1 MKNSNYQDKSV
12 REASYTAEGELKTY
26 KDNSPSKM
34 KIVFIVLFLLI
45 VLILVTIVFVVF
57 RNYISNVFTFLHS

>member
-1 MKNSNYQDKSV
+1 MKSSNYPDKSM
-12 REASYTAEGELKTY
+12 REASYTAQGELKTY
-26 KDNSPSKM
+26 QDNSPSKM
-34 KIVFIVLFLLI
+34 KIVFVVAFLLI